1 MWKHRE
7 LTDLQTTI
15 LQIGLSFIGRQAD
28 SILIRNAVAN
38 VLSIQ
43 QFKENLKTNISD
55 TNSVTTECQ
64 PQENLAPQPTPSTS
78 QDTSII

>member
-43 QFKENLKTNISD
+43 QFKENLKTNIPD
-55 TNSVTTECQ
+55 TNPITPESQ
-64 PQENLAPQPTPSTS
+64 PQTSTTSIPKENLAL
-78 QDTSII
+78 